1 MTDVRVVFSKRAQRQ
16 FDSAAAWWREHGKA
30 PFLFED
36 EAIRAVKLLAVTPL
50 IGVPGRDERLKTA
63 RRLVLQQSQ
72 YFLYYR
78 VRETTGVVEILR
90 LWHTSR
96 RSPR

>member
-1 MTDVRVVFSKRAQRQ
+1 MRVVFSKRARQ
-16 FDSAAAWWREHGKA
+16 QFEIAVEWWRGHGKL

-36 EAIRAVKLLAVTPL
+36 EVVRAVKLLAVTPL
-50 IGVPGRDERLKTA
+50 IGVPGRDERLKSA

-78 VRETTGVVEILR
+78 VRETIGVVEILR